1 MQSAFVL
8 FDLINL
14 LQKISASA
22 EEVLNWTR
30 QKSYFRKG
38 LRLNFHS
45 KQIKILSCKLQK
57 FRKFEKTIIS

>member
-38 LRLNFHS
+38 LRLNYHS
-45 KQIKILSCKLQK
+45 KQENSQL
-57 FRKFEKTIIS
+57 